1 MKTTTRIAIASL
13 LSAAGSLLNAFA
25 SEFGEGVSE
34 TSTAATPEAPKRG
47 RKPAAAT
54 VVETV
59 PTETGLTAQAE
70 PAAVAPEK
78 PTETPATTVPA
89 GDITN
94 PKYQEHRA
102 LINPLVTGDQS
113 TAELRAEVK
122 KIVEKYSPNGGLKVM
137 AEKHH
142 AAFEKDIAALS
153 Y

>member
-1 MKTTTRIAIASL
+1 MKPTTRIAIAGL
-13 LSAAGSLLNAFA
+13 LSAAGHVLNAFA
-25 SEFGEGVSE
+25 SELGDEEVPTSPGTPKKTRGKAAAAAEPEKPVE
-34 TSTAATPEAPKRG
+34 TPAE
-47 RKPAAAT
+47 PAAEA
-54 VVETV
+54 
-59 PTETGLTAQAE
+59 
-70 PAAVAPEK
+70 AAVAPE
-78 PTETPATTVPA
+78 TPAATVPA

-142 AAFEKDIAALS
+142 APFEKDIAALS

>member
-1 MKTTTRIAIASL
+1 MKNTTKVAIVGL

-25 SEFGEGVSE
+25 LEFAGDALEAANPE
-34 TSTAATPEAPKRG
+34 TPAPKRG
-47 RKPAAAT
+47 KKAT
-54 VVETV
+54 TAVVETPAE
-59 PTETGLTAQAE
+59 PTPEPTAAE
-70 PAAVAPEK
+70 PAQPA
-78 PTETPATTVPA
+78 ETPATPAPA

>member
-1 MKTTTRIAIASL
+1 MKPNTRIAIAGL
-13 LSAAGSLLNAFA
+13 LSAAGHVLNAFA
-25 SEFGEGVSE
+25 SELGDEEVP
-34 TSTAATPEAPKRG
+34 TSPGTPKKTRG
-47 RKPAAAT
+47 KAAAAAEPEKP
-54 VVETV
+54 VET
-59 PTETGLTAQAE
+59 PAETAVE
-70 PAAVAPEK
+70 PEPEK
-78 PTETPATTVPA
+78 PTETPAPTVPA

>member
-1 MKTTTRIAIASL
+1 MKPNTRIAIAHL
-13 LSAAGSLLNAFA
+13 LAAGGSLLNAFA
-25 SEFGEGVSE
+25 TEFGGED
-34 TSTAATPEAPKRG
+34 APATPEAPKRG
-47 RKPAAAT
+47 KKAAAA
-54 VVETV
+54 VVET
-59 PTETGLTAQAE
+59 PAE
-70 PAAVAPEK
+70 PAAEAAAVAPDK
-78 PTETPATTVPA
+78 PVETPAPTVPA

>member
-1 MKTTTRIAIASL
+1 MKPNTRIAIAHL
-13 LSAAGSLLNAFA
+13 LAAGGSLLNAFA
-25 SEFGEGVSE
+25 TEFGGED
-34 TSTAATPEAPKRG
+34 APATPEAPKRG
-47 RKPAAAT
+47 KKAAAA
-54 VVETV
+54 VAETPAE
-59 PTETGLTAQAE
+59 PTPD
-70 PAAVAPEK
+70 PAAVAPE
-78 PTETPATTVPA
+78 TPAATVPA